1 MKTWVTVICL
11 MIASQALGQD
21 GFTPADRDRMIRME
35 TRLEETGK
43 RLDDLRIDTN
53 KRFEELRSDTNR
65 RFDEMRADTNK
76 RFEELRADM
85 NKRFEL
91 VDKRFEQV
99 NQRFDDIVSLMTA
112 IVSAFAGVVIMT
124 IGFALWDRWTM
135 IRPVKKRVER
145 VEETLATDRD
155 MLHKLID
162 ALRKLSLEDDRL
174 ASVLKSFSLL

>member
-1 MKTWVTVICL
+1 MHIQTWVTVICL

-21 GFTPADRDRMIRME
+21 GFTPVDRDRMIRME

-53 KRFEELRSDTNR
+53 KRFEELR
-65 RFDEMRADTNK
+65 
-76 RFEELRADM
+76 ADM
-85 NKRFEL
+85 NSRFEL

-135 IRPVKKRVER
+135 IRPVKSG
-145 VEETLATDRD
+145 LNGW
-155 MLHKLID
+155 
-162 ALRKLSLEDDRL
+162 RKPWPRTGTC
-174 ASVLKSFSLL
+174 FIN